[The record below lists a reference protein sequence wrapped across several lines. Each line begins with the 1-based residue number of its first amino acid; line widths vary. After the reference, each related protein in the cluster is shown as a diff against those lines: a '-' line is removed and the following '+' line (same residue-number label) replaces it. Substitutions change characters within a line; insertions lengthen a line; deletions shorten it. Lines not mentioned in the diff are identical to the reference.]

1 MKQYLIDTQ
10 IAIWTKGNARIL
22 KPEIKAILED
32 TDNEIYV
39 SHFSF
44 QEIAIKLQV
53 GKLPEF
59 IVSVEEFAQKLAD
72 DDFISLPI
80 TINHII
86 SYKDIPFYEDH
97 RDPFDRMIL
106 ATALSENLIVITSD
120 DKFDRYSPLIEII
133 KA

>member
-1 MKQYLIDTQ
+1 M
-10 IAIWTKGNARIL
+10 L
-22 KPEIKAILED
+22 KTDIKDILEN
-32 TDNEIYV
+32 TDNTIYV

-44 QEIAIKLQV
+44 QEIAIKLKI

-59 IVSVEEFAQKLAD
+59 IVSVEEFAQKLTD
-72 DDFISLPI
+72 DDFILLPI

-86 SYKDIPFYEDH
+86 SYRDIPLYDDH

-106 ATALSENLIVITSD
+106 ATALSENLILISSD
-120 DKFDRYSPLIEII
+120 DKFDRYASIVEIV

>member
-1 MKQYLIDTQ
+1 M
-10 IAIWTKGNARIL
+10 L

-32 TDNEIYV
+32 IDNEIYV

-59 IVSVEEFAQKLAD
+59 IVSVEEFAQRLAD

-86 SYKDIPFYEDH
+86 SYKNIPFYEDH

-106 ATALSENLIVITSD
+106 ATALSENLTLITSD
-120 DKFDRYSPLIEII
+120 DKFDRYSPLVEII